1 MITIGSVPVPVVGVV
16 DVVAML
22 YRLVSAP
29 GSMVMAVLGVRQ
41 VRERMLIVVAFVRRM
56 GVSFVHVVDV
66 SLALGPCVSATGPV
80 HVVVI
85 MDMMLGG
92 SHPSLPFLVTR
103 AVRSGDRQG
112 PGMAFI
118 RLPVVALEDWPPG

>member
-1 MITIGSVPVPVVGVV
+1 MLVVMITIGSVPVPVVGVV

-29 GSMVMAVLGVRQ
+29 GSMVMGVLGVRQ

-66 SLALGPCVSATGPV
+66 ALALGACVSATGPV
-80 HVVVI
+80 HMVVI
-85 MDMMLGG
+85 MDMMLCG
-92 SHPSLPFLVTR
+92 SHLSSLL
-103 AVRSGDRQG
+103 
-112 PGMAFI
+112 
-118 RLPVVALEDWPPG
+118 